1 MRKELTVDDLPADV
15 VEKMREMINGD
26 SRMEELRRK
35 RAFLLREH
43 CYMEAQ
49 KLKQM
54 IDGIE
59 IKVINGFLAEYKGQ
73 AESMENLMRDMT
85 EEDRDEINVLTN
97 CVIFLCDMVETFTM
111 DCDAV
116 LRKYHPDYRIEMF
129 DRIAECGKAAREQ
142 VEFMSRNTGMAYQT
156 VFADDA
162 DKITELVRNKAR
174 SLVRK
179 LKRTELKKHNDANGN
194 DRKKEEQ
201 ENQKE

>member
-1 MRKELTVDDLPADV
+1 MKKELTVDDLPADV
-15 VEKMREMINGD
+15 VEKMRKMINED
-26 SRMEELRRK
+26 PRMVELRRK
-35 RAFLLREH
+35 HAFLLRGH

-59 IKVINGFLAEYKGQ
+59 TKVINEYLAEYKGQ

-111 DCDAV
+111 DCNEI
-116 LRKYHPDYRIEMF
+116 LKKYHPDYRIEMF
-129 DRIAECGKAAREQ
+129 DRITECGKAAREQ
-142 VEFMSRNTGMAYQT
+142 VEFMSRNTGMGYQT
-156 VFADDA
+156 AFAGDA

-174 SLVRK
+174 SFVRK
-179 LKRTELKKHNDANGN
+179 LQRTELRNHKTINN

-201 ENQKE
+201 EAQKE